1 MKKNKCSE
9 MKILFHVL
17 LSLFS
22 RLPQL
27 AYNQSVALKNVNFLT
42 VWLPQPQFAGYYM
55 AKEKGIYEKYCLEVI
70 AKKIDYN
77 VFRGAK

>member
-1 MKKNKCSE
+1 